1 MTVRAFRRSI
11 TAAALLVAVTGGVT
25 VAVASTDSPSNGH
38 TAVVRVDGSNPSGN
52 PTPTPTVSTDNTIW
66 D

>member
-11 TAAALLVAVTGGVT
+11 AATALLVALTGGVA
-25 VAVASTDSPSNGH
+25 VAVTSTDSPSTTH
-38 TAVVRVDGSNPSGN
+38 HAVVRVDGGTN
-52 PTPTPTVSTDNTIW
+52 PTPDPTATPGNTIW

>member
-11 TAAALLVAVTGGVT
+11 AAAALLVAVTGGVT
-25 VAVASTDSPSNGH
+25 VAVASTDSPSGNH
-38 TAVVRVDGSNPSGN
+38 TAVVRVDGTT
-52 PTPTPTVSTDNTIW
+52 PTPTPTASTDNTIW